1 MSAFSFFLVGDG
13 LLFTPEF
20 PTLERL
26 DTMRKFRLRY
36 LGVPALLLAAST
48 AAAAPDDPAALA
60 VVNRAGWGAQAVD
73 VQLLADQG
81 LSAWLDRQ
89 LHPSDDDGL
98 PQAVKDQ
105 IAAMEISQKD
115 LVEINNDVRL
125 LQKAAQNAKGT
136 PDYDAAQKAYQ
147 GKLNDLAREAQTR
160 SLLRDLYSRNQ
171 LKEQLTWF
179 WMNHFNVHQNKGE
192 IRAFVGDYEEMIRSH
207 ALGKFRDLLIAT
219 MTHPAMLQYLDN
231 VQNAKGHINENYAR
245 ELMELHTLGVGSGYT
260 QQDVQELA
268 RILTG
273 MGVNTSGTLPN
284 VPVAYASRYRYRGLF
299 EFNPQRHDFGSKH
312 FLGSD
317 VEGRGIEEVALAA
330 TDLTLQPPTAMH
342 ISRELA
348 EYFCCDQPSDRLVQA
363 MAATF
368 RAQDGETSAVL
379 RTLFNSPEF
388 KASLGHKFKD
398 PVHYVI
404 SSVRAAYSDHSAIN
418 LIPVTN
424 WLNRMGEPLYGHETP
439 DGYAMDEAS
448 WSGPGQMETRFE
460 FAQQLG
466 HGNLPIFTP
475 QAPPPPPAMPGTDMV
490 AAASQPASARPQPV
504 PPTLLEAAQYQ
515 VIAPTLSD
523 RTGNAL
529 NQVTNPGD
537 KTMLIL
543 ASPEFMY
550 R

>member
-1 MSAFSFFLVGDG
+1 MSAFSSRRPKNG

-20 PTLERL
+20 PAHERL
-26 DTMRKFRLRY
+26 SSMRMFRLRF
-36 LGVPALLLAAST
+36 LAMPALILAAST
-48 AAAAPDDPAALA
+48 AAATPVDPTTLA
-60 VVNRAGWGAQAVD
+60 MVNRTSWGAQAAD
-73 VQLLADQG
+73 VQALADQG
-81 LSAWLDRQ
+81 ISAWLDAQ
-89 LHPSDDDGL
+89 LHPSDEDGL
-98 PQAVKDQ
+98 PQAVRDQ
-105 IAAMEISQKD
+105 IASMEISQKS
-115 LVEINNDVRL
+115 LVGINNEVRS
-125 LQKAAQNAKGT
+125 LQKVAQTAKGT

-147 GKLNDLAREAQTR
+147 GKLNDLAREAQMR

-179 WMNHFNVHQNKGE
+179 WVNHFNVHQNKGE
-192 IRAFVGDYEEMIRSH
+192 IRAFIGDYEETIRDH
-207 ALGKFRDLLIAT
+207 ALGRFRDLLIST

-231 VQNAKGHINENYAR
+231 VQNAKDHINENYAR

-273 MGVNTSGTLPN
+273 MGVNSSGTLPN
-284 VPVAYASRYRYRGLF
+284 VPVAYASRYRYKGLF
-299 EFNPQRHDFGSKH
+299 EFNPQRHDFGDKH

-330 TDLTLQPPTAMH
+330 TDLSLQPPTAMH

-368 RAQDGETSAVL
+368 RAQDGEISAVL

-388 KASLGHKFKD
+388 RASLGHKFKD
-398 PVHYVI
+398 PIHYVL
-404 SSVRAAYSDHSAIN
+404 SSVRAAYSDRPAIN
-418 LIPVTN
+418 LVPVTN

-460 FAQQLG
+460 FAHQLG

-475 QAPPPPPAMPGTDMV
+475 PAPPTPPPTPGADMI
-490 AAASQPASARPQPV
+490 ATPQPAPVRPQPA

-515 VIAPTLSD
+515 AIAPTLSAG
-523 RTGNAL
+523 TTNAL
-529 NQVTNPGD
+529 NQATNPGD
-537 KTMLIL
+537 KTMLFL

>member
-1 MSAFSFFLVGDG
+1 M
-13 LLFTPEF
+13 FTPGF
-20 PTLERL
+20 TAHERL
-26 DTMRKFRLRY
+26 NFMRKFRKRFLAM
-36 LGVPALLLAAST
+36 PALLLAAST
-48 AAAAPDDPAALA
+48 ASAAPVDPTTLA
-60 VVNRAGWGAQAVD
+60 VVNRASWGAQAMD
-73 VQLLADQG
+73 VQTLADQG
-81 LSAWLDRQ
+81 LSAWLDTQ

-98 PQAVKDQ
+98 PQAIRDQ
-105 IAAMEISQKD
+105 IAAMEIAQKS
-115 LVEINNDVRL
+115 LVEINNKVRV

-147 GKLNDLAREAQTR
+147 GKLNDLAREAQMR

-192 IRAFVGDYEEMIRSH
+192 IRAFIGDYEETIRDH

-231 VQNAKGHINENYAR
+231 VQNAKDHINENYAR

-284 VPVAYASRYRYRGLF
+284 VQVAYASRYRYKGLF
-299 EFNPQRHDFGSKH
+299 EFNPQRHDFGAKH
-312 FLGSD
+312 FLGSN

-330 TDLTLQPPTAMH
+330 TDLSLQPPTAMH
-342 ISRELA
+342 ISRGLA

-368 RAQDGETSAVL
+368 QAQDGEISAVL
-379 RTLFNSPEF
+379 RTLFTSPEF

-398 PVHYVI
+398 PIHYVL
-404 SSVRAAYSDHSAIN
+404 SSVRAAYGDHTAIN
-418 LIPVTN
+418 MIPVTN

-439 DGYAMDEAS
+439 DGYAMDAAS

-466 HGNLPIFTP
+466 HGNMPIFTP
-475 QAPPPPPAMPGTDMV
+475 PAPPTPPPMSGADMV
-490 AAASQPASARPQPV
+490 PIPQPAPARPQPV
-504 PPTLLEAAQYQ
+504 PPTLLETAEYQ
-515 VIAPTLSD
+515 AIAPTLSAE
-523 RTGNAL
+523 TTKAL
-529 NQVTNPGD
+529 NQVANPGD
-537 KTMLIL
+537 KTMLFL